1 MCMSVA
7 TCKEGAGLAFKA
19 CIQPFARLW
28 ATICAFVLTS
38 LVQILAGAVRLQA
51 GSAGQ
56 CAQRPGSFC
65 GKDQLADVV
74 SLLVVPAIASSP
86 LDWSGVG
93 EPDERCWLVD
103 SLAEDCLF
111 RKVLNWKPAANVWHW
126 SAQSVTHIHADIDKY
141 STPAKLAAVPN
152 SDMDE
157 LLYALKSAPLL
168 SDKYTAEELRAE
180 WVSGKFE
187 HPMIDFLSGKS
198 ENTKWH
204 DLVRDIHSACDVF
217 RELLSELDINAS
229 TIGSLVEG
237 VTARM
242 GRKRSGLLTEEI
254 FRRRV
259 DVLNKAEALELQ
271 LLPIDGSQNR
281 TRYLS
286 DICIGPKLAL
296 EAMRNI
302 ERPGVHDHRTLH
314 GGEVWR
320 SRWNAGKTRLPS

>member
-1 MCMSVA
+1 MM
-7 TCKEGAGLAFKA
+7 KRKKRRAGPRGYASSSSCPVETMNL
-19 CIQPFARLW
+19 
-28 ATICAFVLTS
+28 LTS
-38 LVQILAGAVRLQA
+38 PRRPSLPTSA
-51 GSAGQ
+51 GS
-56 CAQRPGSFC
+56 
-65 GKDQLADVV
+65 
-74 SLLVVPAIASSP
+74 SLLPSSRPTWTMPSSP
-86 LDWSGVG
+86 NREEKCYLY
-93 EPDERCWLVD
+93 
-103 SLAEDCLF
+103 
-111 RKVLNWKPAANVWHW
+111 KVLNWKPAANVWHW

-242 GRKRSGLLTEEI
+242 GRKRLETVLQRSIKFTVSREI
-254 FRRRV
+254 RV
-259 DVLNKAEALELQ
+259 WL
-271 LLPIDGSQNR
+271 
-281 TRYLS
+281 
-286 DICIGPKLAL
+286 
-296 EAMRNI
+296 
-302 ERPGVHDHRTLH
+302 
-314 GGEVWR
+314 
-320 SRWNAGKTRLPS
+320 